1 MLKTK
6 DEKALEFVGTFKPV
20 EEMPE
25 IEEEIEN
32 IWKRCKFD
40 YYEKGE

>member
-25 IEEEIEN
+25 IEEE
-32 IWKRCKFD
+32 RCKFD